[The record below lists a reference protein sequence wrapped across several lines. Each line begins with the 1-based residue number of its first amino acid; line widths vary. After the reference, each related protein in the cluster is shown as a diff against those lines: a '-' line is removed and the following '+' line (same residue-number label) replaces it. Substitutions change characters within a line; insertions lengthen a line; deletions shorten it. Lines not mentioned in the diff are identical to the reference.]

1 LDGEESLGYVSPF
14 MLARSSASILRDAI
28 RISSKLIATVF
39 SFFHVSSILVL
50 LCVSLSR
57 LSSLHRTTSP
67 RMMDAGNTS
76 TYDAAVREGDLEAL
90 VDELQA
96 LGGEENICCFIF
108 PRPPPRTP
116 KDAQD
121 ATTHP

>member
-1 LDGEESLGYVSPF
+1 
-14 MLARSSASILRDAI
+14 
-28 RISSKLIATVF
+28 
-39 SFFHVSSILVL
+39 
-50 LCVSLSR
+50 
-57 LSSLHRTTSP
+57 
-67 RMMDAGNTS
+67 MMDAGNTS